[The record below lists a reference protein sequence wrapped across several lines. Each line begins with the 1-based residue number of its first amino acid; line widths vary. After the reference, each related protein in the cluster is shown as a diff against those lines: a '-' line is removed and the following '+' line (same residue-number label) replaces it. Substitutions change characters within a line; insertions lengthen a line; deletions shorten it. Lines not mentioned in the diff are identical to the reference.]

1 MVLHWVL
8 KTLTQRML
16 TEENT
21 LIVELRE
28 KHEVMK
34 DQRRLNK
41 VMAQNMIIM
50 EDRPDAKKVWD
61 IPSSTSDTPIVIDN
75 DTTQQIV

>member
-8 KTLTQRML
+8 KTLTQRMP

-34 DQRRLNK
+34 DQRRLKK
-41 VMAQNMIIM
+41 VMARKMIIM
-50 EDRPDAKKVWD
+50 EDRLDAKKVWD
-61 IPSSTSDTPIVIDN
+61 VPSSTSDNPIVIDN
-75 DTTQQIV
+75 DTTQQTV

>member
-41 VMAQNMIIM
+41 VMARNMIIM
-50 EDRPDAKKVWD
+50 EDRLDAKKVWD
-61 IPSSTSDTPIVIDN
+61 VPSSTNDTPIVIDN
-75 DTTQQIV
+75 DTTQ

>member
-8 KTLTQRML
+8 KTLTQRMP

-41 VMAQNMIIM
+41 AMAWKMIIM
-50 EDRPDAKKVWD
+50 ADCLDTKV
-61 IPSSTSDTPIVIDN
+61 T
-75 DTTQQIV
+75 